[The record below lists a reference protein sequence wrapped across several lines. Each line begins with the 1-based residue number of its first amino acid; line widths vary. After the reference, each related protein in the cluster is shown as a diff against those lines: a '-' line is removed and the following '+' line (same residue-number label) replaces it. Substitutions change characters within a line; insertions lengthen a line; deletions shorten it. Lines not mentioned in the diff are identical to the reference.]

1 MVESYR
7 FGGGRGFLSV
17 RGHQNRRSNILVHA
31 NRASESHGVKIMR
44 LEKVA
49 LIGLAALTLV
59 GCATNSQ
66 LFGRQD
72 DAIGLA
78 TAADTA
84 YLAEDWEAA
93 EARYRDV
100 IARVPNDAHAYFK
113 LGNTLLK
120 LDRWD
125 EAVGAYRNA
134 LTVDPSHSKA
144 ASNLASVYLMQ
155 ADQALHIAIDY
166 MKDNDPRAAMLV
178 LREKKIHEIVNI
190 PVDEN
195 KASGTQ
201 INGYVNDYTTKY
213 DQTEQ

>member
-1 MVESYR
+1 
-7 FGGGRGFLSV
+7 
-17 RGHQNRRSNILVHA
+17 
-31 NRASESHGVKIMR
+31 MR
-44 LEKVA
+44 LEKVVLIMLA
-49 LIGLAALTLV
+49 LLALA
-59 GCATNSQ
+59 GCATNGQ
-66 LFGRQD
+66 PFGRQD
-72 DAIGLA
+72 DAIGLV
-78 TAADTA
+78 TAADNA
-84 YLAEDWEAA
+84 YLAEDWDAA

-100 IARVPNDAHAYFK
+100 ISRVPNDAYAYFK

-120 LDRWD
+120 LDRWE

-134 LTVDPSHSKA
+134 LAVDPSHSKA

-155 ADQALHIAIDY
+155 ADHALHIAIDY

-201 INGYVNDYTTKY
+201 ITGYANDYTT
-213 DQTEQ
+213 E